1 MKSVVFWILLALAIF
16 SASCFQPAEMRP
28 LKEEEGGSTAN
39 HLLLLHS
46 LQKGPVQGSGPNP
59 CTNIPGRN
67 QGTCTRA
74 VSAMN
79 VAGDVLARRP
89 PRRSLAVSRHDVS
102 EDDQTGRRQR
112 SQSSS

>member
-1 MKSVVFWILLALAIF
+1 
-16 SASCFQPAEMRP
+16 MRP
-28 LKEEEGGSTAN
+28 LKEEEGGSSAN

-67 QGTCTRA
+67 PGTCTRA

-79 VAGDVLARRP
+79 VAGDVSARRP
-89 PRRSLAVSRHDVS
+89 PRRSLAVSHHDVS
-102 EDDQTGRRQR
+102 EDQTGRRQR
-112 SQSSS
+112 SRSSS